1 MLRDF
6 VYVFKFVIM
15 HVLLADGEL
24 QLQLGTSLPRALE
37 RVGDP
42 LLVGY
47 VLNSYW
53 AGRLLQ

>member
-6 VYVFKFVIM
+6 IYVFKFVIM
-15 HVLLADGEL
+15 HVKADGEL

-42 LLVGY
+42 LPVGY
-47 VLNSYW
+47 VPNSYW
-53 AGRLLQ
+53 AGRLLP